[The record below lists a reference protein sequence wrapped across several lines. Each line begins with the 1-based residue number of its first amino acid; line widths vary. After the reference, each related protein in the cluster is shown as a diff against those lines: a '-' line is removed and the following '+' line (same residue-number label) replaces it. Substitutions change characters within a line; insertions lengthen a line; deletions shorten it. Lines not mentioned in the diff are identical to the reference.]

1 MSVAE
6 NADVKVD
13 SSGQNLEKNIVS
25 AVQTKPPCPDDQ
37 NPKRQTS
44 EVNLKI
50 EISHLDDKFSKLNP
64 MAKEFVPPSLAYSAS
79 LRNGLWFTN
88 NFAMQAISSA
98 NGVNIY
104 RSYTY
109 SLNCDLYICVVLC
122 LNFVMFHEMSA

>member
-1 MSVAE
+1 MSVLE

-13 SSGQNLEKNIVS
+13 SSGHNLDKNIVS
-25 AVQTKPPCPDDQ
+25 PPQTKPPCPDDQ
-37 NPKRQTS
+37 NPKRQTN

-104 RSYTY
+104 ILYIFFG
-109 SLNCDLYICVVLC
+109 CDLYICVV
-122 LNFVMFHEMSA
+122 FVFEFVVFHEMSA